1 MPENTDP
8 NLENT
13 SVQPSTGGGSA
24 AMVTPKNQVVLKPNN
39 PAVAA
44 EAPASPAQPT
54 HEPTNVANVAPQS
67 AEVAWPDTQ
76 QAAAGITE
84 SAPNQEVSQKTGS
97 KLGLIIGLLV
107 VLGLAI
113 GAYVALSAL

>member
-13 SVQPSTGGGSA
+13 STQPSANGNPA
-24 AMVTPKNQVVLKPNN
+24 AMVTPKNQVTLEPNN
-39 PAVAA
+39 PAVVA
-44 EAPASPAQPT
+44 ETPVAPAQPAPA
-54 HEPTNVANVAPQS
+54 PTGTASAAPQS
-67 AEVAWPDTQ
+67 SEVAWPDTQ
-76 QAAAGITE
+76 QAVAGVVE
-84 SAPNQEVSQKTGS
+84 STPNQEASPKTGS

-113 GAYVALSAL
+113 GVYVALRAL